1 MKHYHGGPIT
11 PASCAMKVWKNGFAF
26 VSFAHQSQLHL
37 ALDISQG
44 VGIDNG
50 AFSAWKSGKPITDW
64 DPYYQF
70 SIGLKNHPRFDFC
83 MMPDV
88 IDGGEKEND
97 KLLKEW
103 PKELKGCGVPVWHM
117 NESDERFIRL
127 CSEYDRVAI
136 GSCGE
141 YDIKKT

>member
-70 SIGLKNHPRFDFC
+70 SIGLKKP
-83 MMPDV
+83 P
-88 IDGGEKEND
+88 
-97 KLLKEW
+97 
-103 PKELKGCGVPVWHM
+103 
-117 NESDERFIRL
+117 
-127 CSEYDRVAI
+127 
-136 GSCGE
+136 
-141 YDIKKT
+141 

>member
-1 MKHYHGGPIT
+1 
-11 PASCAMKVWKNGFAF
+11 
-26 VSFAHQSQLHL
+26 
-37 ALDISQG
+37 
-44 VGIDNG
+44 
-50 AFSAWKSGKPITDW
+50 
-64 DPYYQF
+64 
-70 SIGLKNHPRFDFC
+70 